1 MTVQT
6 DNKEPKRIS
15 LNQGLPEYLM
25 KMSNNTI
32 LITGGT
38 SGIGYALAAQL
49 LERGN
54 TVLITG
60 RSEEKLATVR
70 QSLPGVH
77 TYVSDVSDPAAIR
90 RLYSEVTR
98 AFPDLNVLINNAG
111 IGLKRNLND
120 TTGELED
127 LDREIKTNLIGPIQM
142 IKQFLPQLKR
152 QKAAA
157 IVNVSSGLA
166 VKPIYCATKAAMHS
180 YTQSLRVQL
189 KNSPVEVIELAPPAV
204 KTNFNK
210 GQEELNS
217 SSAMDVNKFARA
229 SMRGLERGKE
239 EILPGLSPVARL
251 IGRLAPH
258 VVFMKAEAE
267 RMIAQGEKTATLRK

>member
-1 MTVQT
+1 
-6 DNKEPKRIS
+6 
-15 LNQGLPEYLM
+15 M

-60 RSEEKLATVR
+60 RTEERLATVR

-77 TYVSDVSDPAAIR
+77 TYISDVSDPAAIR

-120 TTGELED
+120 TTGPLED

-152 QKAAA
+152 QKMAA
-157 IVNVSSGLA
+157 IVNVSSGLAFVPLA

-180 YTQSLRVQL
+180 YTQTLRVQL
-189 KNSPVEVIELAPPAV
+189 KNSSVKVIELAPPAV

-217 SSAMDVNKFARA
+217 SAAMDVNKFAKA
-229 SMRGLERGKE
+229 SIRGLERGQE

-251 IGRLAPH
+251 IGRVAPH
-258 VVFMKAEAE
+258 AVFMKAEAE
-267 RMIAQGEKTATLRK
+267 RMIAEGEKDTKQMQ

>member
-1 MTVQT
+1 
-6 DNKEPKRIS
+6 
-15 LNQGLPEYLM
+15 M

-38 SGIGYALAAQL
+38 SGIGHALAAEF

-60 RSEEKLATVR
+60 RTEENLAIAR

-77 TYVSDVSDPAAIR
+77 TFVSDVSDPAAIT
-90 RLYSEVTR
+90 RLYTEVVP
-98 AFPDLNVLINNAG
+98 AFPNLNVLINNAG

-120 TTGELED
+120 TTGPLDD
-127 LDREIKTNLIGPIQM
+127 LDREIRTNLIGPIQM

-152 QKAAA
+152 QQAAA
-157 IVNVSSGLA
+157 IVNVSSGLAFVPLA
-166 VKPIYCATKAAMHS
+166 VKPIYCATKAAVHS
-180 YTQSLRVQL
+180 YTQTLRVQL
-189 KNSPVEVIELAPPAV
+189 KHSSIRVIELAPPAV

-217 SSAMDVNKFARA
+217 SAAMDVEKFAKA
-229 SMRGLERGKE
+229 SMRGLERGQE
-239 EILPGLSPVARL
+239 EILPGLSRIARL
-251 IGRLAPH
+251 MGRVAPRA
-258 VVFMKAEAE
+258 VFMQKEAVRMVAEGNDT
-267 RMIAQGEKTATLRK
+267 RR

>member
-1 MTVQT
+1 
-6 DNKEPKRIS
+6 
-15 LNQGLPEYLM
+15 M

-60 RSEEKLATVR
+60 RTEEKLATVR

-77 TYVSDVSDPAAIR
+77 TYVSDVSDPSAIR
-90 RLYSEVTR
+90 RLYSDVTR
-98 AFPDLNVLINNAG
+98 AFPDLNVLVNNAG
-111 IGLKRNLND
+111 IGLKLNLND
-120 TTGELED
+120 TAGQLED
-127 LDREIKTNLIGPIQM
+127 LDKEIKTNLIGPIQM

-152 QKAAA
+152 QQTAA
-157 IVNVSSGLA
+157 IVNVSSGLAFVPLA
-166 VKPIYCATKAAMHS
+166 VKPIYCATKAAVHS

-189 KNSPVEVIELAPPAV
+189 KNSSVEVIELAPPAV

-217 SSAMDVNKFARA
+217 SSAMDVNKFAKA
-229 SMRGLERGKE
+229 SIRGLERGQE
-239 EILPGLSPVARL
+239 EILPGLSRVARL
-251 IGRLAPH
+251 IGRVAPH
-258 VVFMKAEAE
+258 AVFMKAEAE
-267 RMIAQGEKTATLRK
+267 RMIAEGKKDAKQIQ

>member
-1 MTVQT
+1 
-6 DNKEPKRIS
+6 
-15 LNQGLPEYLM
+15 M

-38 SGIGYALAAQL
+38 SGIGYALAAQF

-60 RSEEKLATVR
+60 RTEGKLATVR
-70 QSLPGVH
+70 ESLPGVH

-90 RLYSEVTR
+90 RLYSDVIR
-98 AFPDLNVLINNAG
+98 AFPDLNVLVNNAG
-111 IGLKRNLND
+111 IGLKLNLND
-120 TTGELED
+120 PTGQLED
-127 LDREIKTNLIGPIQM
+127 LDKEIKTNLIGPIQM

-152 QKAAA
+152 QQTAA
-157 IVNVSSGLA
+157 IVNVSSGLAFVPLA
-166 VKPIYCATKAAMHS
+166 VKPIYCATKAAVHS

-189 KNSPVEVIELAPPAV
+189 KNSSVKVIELAPPAV

-217 SSAMDVNKFARA
+217 SSPMDVNKFAKA
-229 SMRGLERGKE
+229 SIRGLERGQE
-239 EILPGLSPVARL
+239 EMCIRDRSMRWP
-251 IGRLAPH
+251 
-258 VVFMKAEAE
+258 
-267 RMIAQGEKTATLRK
+267 

>member
-1 MTVQT
+1 
-6 DNKEPKRIS
+6 
-15 LNQGLPEYLM
+15 M

-38 SGIGYALAAQL
+38 SGIGYALAAQFL
-49 LERGN
+49 QRGN

-60 RSEEKLATVR
+60 RSEERLATAR

-77 TYVSDVSDPAAIR
+77 TYVSDVSDPEAIR
-90 RLYSEVTR
+90 KLYSEVTR
-98 AFPDLNVLINNAG
+98 AFRDLNVLINNAG

-120 TTGELED
+120 TMGELED
-127 LDREIKTNLIGPIQM
+127 LDKEIRTNLIGPIQM
-142 IKQFLPQLKR
+142 IKQFLSQLKH

-166 VKPIYCATKAAMHS
+166 FVPVAVKPIYCATKAALHS

-189 KNSPVEVIELAPPAV
+189 RNSPVEVIELAPPAV

-217 SSAMDVNKFARA
+217 SSAMDVNEFAKA
-229 SMRGLERGKE
+229 AMRGLKRGKQ
-239 EILPGLSPVARL
+239 EILPGLSPVARW

-258 VVFMKAEAE
+258 AVFMKAEAE
-267 RMIAQGEKTATLRK
+267 RMIAQGEKAAKQTR

>member
-1 MTVQT
+1 
-6 DNKEPKRIS
+6 
-15 LNQGLPEYLM
+15 M

-54 TVLITG
+54 TVLVTG
-60 RSEEKLATVR
+60 RTEEKLAMVR

-77 TYVSDVSDPAAIR
+77 TYVSDVGDPAAIR

-98 AFPDLNVLINNAG
+98 AFPSVNILINNAG

-120 TTGELED
+120 TTVRLED
-127 LDREIKTNLIGPIQM
+127 LDKEIRTNLTGSIQM
-142 IKQFLPQLKR
+142 IQQFLPQLKS
-152 QKAAA
+152 QQTAM
-157 IVNVSSGLA
+157 IVNVSSGLAFVPLA
-166 VKPIYCATKAAMHS
+166 VKPIYCATKAAVHS

-189 KNSPVEVIELAPPAV
+189 KNSSVKVIELAPPAV

-217 SSAMDVNKFARA
+217 SSAMDVNEFAKA
-229 SMRGLERGKE
+229 SIRGLERDHE
-239 EILPGLSPVARL
+239 EILPGLSRLARL
-251 IGRLAPH
+251 IGRLAPRA
-258 VVFMKAEAE
+258 VFMKAEAQ
-267 RMIAQGEKTATLRK
+267 RMIAASETEALLSQ

>member
-1 MTVQT
+1 
-6 DNKEPKRIS
+6 
-15 LNQGLPEYLM
+15 M
-25 KMSNNTI
+25 KMSHNTI

-60 RSEEKLATVR
+60 RAGERLAAVR
-70 QSLPGVH
+70 QSLPGVV
-77 TYVSDVSDPAAIR
+77 TYVSDVSNPAAIR
-90 RLYSEVTR
+90 RLHADVTG
-98 AFPDLNVLINNAG
+98 AFPNLNLLINNAG
-111 IGLKRNLND
+111 IGRKLNLND

-127 LDREIKTNLIGPIQM
+127 LEREVRTNLIGPIQM

-152 QKAAA
+152 QRTAA

-166 VKPIYCATKAAMHS
+166 FVPATVKPIYCATKAAVHS

-189 KNSPVEVIELAPPAV
+189 KHSSVKVIELAPPAV
-204 KTNFNK
+204 KTNFNN

-217 SSAMDVNKFARA
+217 SSAMDVNKFATA
-229 SMRGLERGKE
+229 SIRGLERGQE
-239 EILPGLSPVARL
+239 EILPGLSPMARW

-258 VVFMKAEAE
+258 AVFLKAATE
-267 RMIAQGEKTATLRK
+267 RMVAEGEGRARQVGRIKE

>member
-1 MTVQT
+1 
-6 DNKEPKRIS
+6 
-15 LNQGLPEYLM
+15 M

-38 SGIGYALAAQL
+38 SGIGYALAAQF

-60 RSEEKLATVR
+60 RTEGKLATVR
-70 QSLPGVH
+70 ESLPGVH

-90 RLYSEVTR
+90 RLYSDVIR
-98 AFPDLNVLINNAG
+98 AFPDLNVLVNNAG
-111 IGLKRNLND
+111 IGLKLNLND
-120 TTGELED
+120 PTGQLED
-127 LDREIKTNLIGPIQM
+127 LDKEIKTNLIGPIQM

-152 QKAAA
+152 QQTAA
-157 IVNVSSGLA
+157 IVNVSSGLAFVPLA
-166 VKPIYCATKAAMHS
+166 VKPIYCATKAAVHS

-189 KNSPVEVIELAPPAV
+189 KNSSVKVIELAPPAV

-217 SSAMDVNKFARA
+217 SSAMDVNKFAKV
-229 SMRGLERGKE
+229 SIRGLERGLE
-239 EILPGLSPVARL
+239 EILPGWSPVARL
-251 IGRLAPH
+251 IGRMAPRT
-258 VVFMKAEAE
+258 VFMKTEAE
-267 RMIAQGEKTATLRK
+267 RMIAEGEKDAKHIR